1 MSGKEV
7 GQTYDLWGNNG
18 KQWEPLVVNT
28 GLCFRKSFWLKVCKI
43 TRVLYIIIHTCIYI
57 YRYICICIPYISIQL
72 IVLEPYNYTCTLQYY
87 IVIHILVIHSRTRN
101 TQMFSRIMDPEV
113 SSPFPKL
120 EPNMLEPQ
128 TCCLWSVSSGCLAWQ
143 ALHFVTL

>member
-1 MSGKEV
+1 M
-7 GQTYDLWGNNG
+7 
-18 KQWEPLVVNT
+18 
-28 GLCFRKSFWLKVCKI
+28 
-43 TRVLYIIIHTCIYI
+43 YI
-57 YRYICICIPYISIQL
+57 YICIKIGISVYVFLLYLYSLLYWNL
-72 IVLEPYNYTCTLQYY
+72 IITHVHYNILHSHT
-87 IVIHILVIHSRTRN
+87 VIHILVIHSRTRN

-143 ALHFVTL
+143 ALHVVTL

>member
-1 MSGKEV
+1 M
-7 GQTYDLWGNNG
+7 G
-18 KQWEPLVVNT
+18 KQWETMGTIGCKHRTL
-28 GLCFRKSFWLKVCKI
+28 LQEILLAKSLQD
-43 TRVLYIIIHTCIYI
+43 YTCVIYNYTHMYI